1 MNTATYTRPATGIPP
16 MRMPPYRE
24 PVKSAPART
33 KIATQTKDCGQYPAE
48 KEIMMK
54 DNNKVYICS
63 PFRPVGD
70 TVEAQAKSIKAH
82 KILARYACRFAVAKG
97 CSPLCPH
104 LYYPEFLDD
113 DVEDEREIGM
123 MLGMVGLSE
132 CKELWVIGRRISEG
146 MKKEID
152 QARRWGIPV
161 KRYIPRFTPEEQL
174 LKAIFGDEFPLI
186 EMV

>member
-1 MNTATYTRPATGIPP
+1 MTTVHTVIQVNPLPMQVTA
-16 MRMPPYRE
+16 
-24 PVKSAPART
+24 
-33 KIATQTKDCGQYPAE
+33 ATQQPKATKKDCGQVPAK
-48 KEIMMK
+48 KE
-54 DNNKVYICS
+54 KVYICS

-70 TVEAQAKSIKAH
+70 TMEAH

-97 CSPLCPH
+97 YSPLCPH

-123 MLGMVGLSE
+123 LLGMVGLSE

-152 QARRWGIPV
+152 QARRWSIPV

-174 LKAIFGDEFPLI
+174 LKAIFGDDFPYT